1 MLTATVTAVAL
12 KLRDAPDGDP
22 LGDDAVL
29 SKGDEVE
36 LKLPDDGSGWLM
48 VLAQIAGN
56 ARLGFV
62 PSSGVQIRGDQSGPV
77 QPPKTGGQP
86 GDNKTTVVPPPE
98 PPDDPVPLAAFE
110 ADVGSTYWPVV
121 DPGPNTRLV
130 SYHPS
135 PDKTIGNIGRCFFDD
150 RPGRHHVGVDLFA
163 EEGDPVVACADGKI
177 VSFYKFYNS
186 KGRDTFALVIAH
198 DGVVINYGEVA
209 PDSLQEFGLKIGD
222 SVKAGQT
229 VGRIGAT
236 GMLHFETYEPG
247 TKQNTPWM
255 DGQPRPLSLQ
265 NPTQLL
271 FSLAATGK
279 GGGPAVQG
287 PQVPVAPVQPVP
299 GHMQQGRVLSG
310 VPVHAPAGL
319 HGFDCDSVLS
329 SSKIAALKAAGFTYC
344 LRYISLGQTEGV
356 GDLTNAEAERILSGG
371 LGLMPVQHVLRAGWT
386 PSAQLGAQIGRN
398 AAQHAANDVGIP
410 DGIVV
415 WADLEGIATGTPA
428 SAVIDYCNAW
438 INEVESAG
446 YISGVYV
453 GANAILSGDELYYNI
468 KTTHYW
474 KSGSQVPNI
483 PLRGYQMVQRIVTG
497 DSVAGVGIDR
507 NVTLTDGFGGTVI
520 WLARQ

>member
-1 MLTATVTAVAL
+1 MAQGRILTIKNVTAAE
-12 KLRDAPDGDP
+12 K
-22 LGDDAVL
+22 DDAVAMQQAGGASVQVIPQGGNL
-29 SKGDEVE
+29 FTIVATY
-36 LKLPDDGSGWLM
+36 PDTND
-48 VLAQIAGN
+48 
-56 ARLGFV
+56 
-62 PSSGVQIRGDQSGPV
+62 PSP
-77 QPPKTGGQP
+77 QPPVLPPPQAPGQQPAPPQAPAGGA
-86 GDNKTTVVPPPE
+86 PPE
-98 PPDDPVPLAAFE
+98 PPDDPAPFAAF
-110 ADVGSTYWPVV
+110 AAVGANFWPVL

-186 KGRDTFALVIAH
+186 KGRDTFALVVAH

-209 PDSLQEFGLKIGD
+209 PNSLQEFGLKIGD
-222 SVKAGQT
+222 PVQAGQT

-236 GMLHFETYEPG
+236 GMLHFETYKPG
-247 TKQNTPWM
+247 TEQNTPWM
-255 DGQPRPLSLQ
+255 DGQPRPLNLQ

-271 FSLAATGK
+271 FSLAATGQ
-279 GGGPAVQG
+279 GSGAAAQQPPPPAQPAPR
-287 PQVPVAPVQPVP
+287 PQAPPP
-299 GHMQQGRVLSG
+299 ALGHAQQGRALAG
-310 VPVHAPAGL
+310 APVHAAAGL

-329 SSKIAALKAAGFTYC
+329 DSQIAGLKSAGFTFC
-344 LRYISLGQTEGV
+344 LRYISLGQTEAA
-356 GDLTNAEAERILSGG
+356 GDLTNREAERILSGG
-371 LGLMPVQHVLRAGWT
+371 LGLMPVQHVMRAGWT
-386 PSAQLGAQIGRN
+386 PSAQLGAQYGRN
-398 AAQHAANDVGIP
+398 AAQHAATEIGIP
-410 DGIVV
+410 TGIVV
-415 WADLEGIATGTPA
+415 WVDLEGIAAGTPA

-474 KSGSQVPNI
+474 KSGSNVPEI

-507 NVTLTDGFGGTVI
+507 NVTLTDAFAGTVI